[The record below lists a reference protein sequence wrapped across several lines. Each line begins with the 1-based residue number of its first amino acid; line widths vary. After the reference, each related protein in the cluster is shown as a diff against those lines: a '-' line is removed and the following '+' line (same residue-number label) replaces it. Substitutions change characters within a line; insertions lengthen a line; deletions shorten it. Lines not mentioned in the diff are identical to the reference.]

1 VARLDPDAADQLPF
15 GFIRLDSEG
24 RIIAANIEESA
35 LSGLPRVGVLGN
47 SFFRTIAPCTCVDE
61 FEGTLKRMI
70 ATGKAEREQIEF
82 LFKFKQRAIM
92 VNIAMTTDPATGYAT
107 LLIRK
112 MKED

>member
-1 VARLDPDAADQLPF
+1 M
-15 GFIRLDSEG
+15 
-24 RIIAANIEESA
+24 
-35 LSGLPRVGVLGN
+35 
-47 SFFRTIAPCTCVDE
+47 DE